1 MLVLSGGAARGMA
14 HLGFLKACR
23 DWGVPIKAL
32 VGTSSGAIAGSCY
45 ANSKCNIDEMRIRI
59 RDLSWKEIYRFAWSR
74 SGIFDT
80 RNTESLLRNVLGEDM
95 TIEKLSIPFAASATS
110 LKTRSLI
117 FLNSGNLASAIAASA
132 ALPPI
137 FTPLWRDGDL
147 LVDGGVISILPV
159 MGARTL
165 FPELPVVSVD
175 VNAYRD
181 SQGAPRP
188 FTTGWPNAFSR
199 EPLSGNW
206 ISLSLRLYFLG
217 LVRTLQIEA
226 SQSDWHI
233 EIPGGQF
240 SLRDR
245 SRMDILF
252 DLGYDAG
259 AKFGEILKD

>member
-23 DWGVPIKAL
+23 EWDTPIKAL

-45 ANSKCNIDEMRIRI
+45 ANPKCSIDEMRIRI
-59 RDLSWKEIYRFAWSR
+59 RALSRKDIYRFAWNR
-74 SGIFDT
+74 SGIFDS
-80 RNTESLLRNVLGEDM
+80 RNSETLLRNAVGEDT
-95 TIEKLSIPFAASATS
+95 TIESLTLPFAATATS
-110 LKTRSLI
+110 LKSRSLV
-117 FLNSGNLASAIAASA
+117 LLDSGDLASAITASS

-137 FTPLWRDGDL
+137 FTPVWRNDDL

-175 VNAYRD
+175 VNAYQDR
-181 SQGAPRP
+181 QGVPDPFPMGSANDYSRP
-188 FTTGWPNAFSR
+188 
-199 EPLSGNW
+199 PLSGNW

-217 LVRTLQIEA
+217 LYRTLQIEA
-226 SQSDWHI
+226 SKSDWHI

-252 DLGYDAG
+252 KLGYDAG
-259 AKFGEILKD
+259 AKFGKILKV